1 MVPSQPGFAGLE
13 MEAGIAMTYRKRIV
27 ALTGASVVL
36 LGASTALAQGTTT
49 VACADTTVLPNPVYM
64 AGSSAFEPI
73 LSQLAVQI
81 AAKQGVS
88 IIYDP
93 ISSCLGVSAVSPQE
107 GSPAQPLTGTAHY
120 YTLDPTDST
129 KTVTNS
135 CNLSNNIMAAIGI
148 SDAAFFSCQGV
159 AKPDNIGEWD
169 GPVQSMLIIV
179 PKANYTT
186 TAISAEQAAAI
197 WGCGKSSGVG
207 PFTDENAIQQR
218 SQSSGTQILIA
229 RNIGVPESAFRGAA
243 NSSSSAMVQ
252 SILNPSFAQT
262 AIGFVAADF
271 YATRRSQISAVAFRG
286 IGQTKAYYAD
296 SDATATDLKNVRDGH
311 YMIQG
316 PLHFFSPLIATD
328 GGAPAPQPNAR
339 LVLNW
344 LTGAVPIDPTD
355 IFNMNYV
362 NTVAVG
368 GDVPQC
374 AMKVKI
380 DKDGGLFSPYHPPVS
395 CNCAFEAAKK
405 GAAPATCTHCT
416 SDATCTGG
424 TRCQT
429 GYCE

>member
-1 MVPSQPGFAGLE
+1 
-13 MEAGIAMTYRKRIV
+13 MTYRKQIV
-27 ALTGASVVL
+27 ALTGAAGLV
-36 LGASTALAQGTTT
+36 LGASTVLAQTST
-49 VACADTTVLPNPVYM
+49 VACNDTSVLPNPIFM

-81 AAKQGVS
+81 KAKQNVS

-93 ISSCLGVSAVSPQE
+93 ISSCLGVSAVSPPQDN
-107 GSPAQPLTGTAHY
+107 PVPQPLSGTAHY
-120 YTLDPTDST
+120 YTADPTDST

-135 CNLSNNIMAAIGI
+135 CNLSGNTMASVGI
-148 SDAAFFSCQGV
+148 SDVAFFSCQGIDRP
-159 AKPDNIGEWD
+159 ANIGEWD
-169 GPVQSMLIIV
+169 GPVQSMLIVV

-186 TAISAEQAAAI
+186 TSMSSQQAAAI
-197 WGCGKSSGVG
+197 WGCGKNSGVG
-207 PFTDENAIQQR
+207 NFTDETAIQQR
-218 SQSSGTQILIA
+218 SATSGTQILIA
-229 RNIGVPESAFRGAA
+229 RNIGVPESAFKGVS
-243 NSSSSAMVQ
+243 NSSSGAMVTSLLAVPDPQ
-252 SILNPSFAQT
+252 K

-271 YATRRSQISAVAFRG
+271 YASRRSQISSVAFRG

-296 SDATATDLKNVRDGH
+296 STAIATDLKNVRDGH

-316 PLHFFSPLIATD
+316 PLHLFSPLTA
-328 GGAPAPQPNAR
+328 GQPAANAK

-355 IFNMNYV
+355 TMNVNYV

-380 DKDGGLFSPYHPPVS
+380 DKDGGQFSPYHPPVS
-395 CNCAFEAAKK
+395 CTCAFEAAKLVTS
-405 GAAPATCTHCT
+405 AAGTCTTHCT
-416 SDATCTGG
+416 SDADCAKVPG
-424 TRCQT
+424 TSCQT

>member
-1 MVPSQPGFAGLE
+1 
-13 MEAGIAMTYRKRIV
+13 MTYRKQIV
-27 ALTGASVVL
+27 ALTGAAGMVL
-36 LGASTALAQGTTT
+36 SASTALAQATT
-49 VACADTTVLPNPVYM
+49 VACNDTSVLPNPIFM

-81 AAKQGVS
+81 KAKQNVS
-88 IIYDP
+88 IVYDP
-93 ISSCLGVSAVSPQE
+93 ISSCLGVSSVSPPQDN
-107 GSPAQPLTGTAHY
+107 PVPQPLSGTAHY
-120 YTLDPTDST
+120 YTVDPTDST

-135 CNLSNNIMAAIGI
+135 CNLSGNTMAAVGI
-148 SDAAFFSCQGV
+148 SDVAFFSCQGID
-159 AKPDNIGEWD
+159 KPASIGEWD

-186 TAISAEQAAAI
+186 TSISSQQAAAI
-197 WGCGKSSGVG
+197 WGCGQNSGVG
-207 PFTDENAIQQR
+207 NFTDETAIQQR
-218 SQSSGTQILIA
+218 SQTSGTQILIA
-229 RNIGVPESAFRGAA
+229 RNIGVPESAFKGFS
-243 NSSSSAMVQ
+243 NGSSGAMVTSLLAVPDPQ
-252 SILNPSFAQT
+252 K

-271 YATRRSQISAVAFRG
+271 YATRRSQISSVAFRG

-296 SDATATDLKNVRDGH
+296 SNATATDLKNVRDGH

-316 PLHFFSPLIATD
+316 PLHFFSPLTA
-328 GGAPAPQPNAR
+328 GQPAANAK
-339 LVLNW
+339 LVLSW

-355 IFNMNYV
+355 TMNVNYV

-380 DKDGGLFSPYHPPVS
+380 DKDGGQFSPYHAPVS
-395 CNCAFEAAKK
+395 CTCAFEAAKLVTS
-405 GAAPATCTHCT
+405 AAGTCTIHCT
-416 SDATCTGG
+416 KDTDCTGG

>member
-1 MVPSQPGFAGLE
+1 
-13 MEAGIAMTYRKRIV
+13 MTYKRSIV
-27 ALTGASVVL
+27 ALTGAAGML
-36 LGASTALAQGTTT
+36 LGASAALAQGTTT
-49 VACADTTVLPNPVYM
+49 VACNDTSVLPNPVFM

-93 ISSCLGVSAVSPQE
+93 ISSCLGVLSVAPQDTPT
-107 GSPAQPLTGTAHY
+107 PAPLSGTAHY
-120 YTLDPTDST
+120 YTVDPTDST

-135 CNLSNNIMAAIGI
+135 CNLSGNTMAAIGI
-148 SDAAFFSCQGV
+148 SDVAFDSCQGV
-159 AKPDNIGEWD
+159 AKPANIGEWD

-197 WGCGKSSGVG
+197 WGCGTQSGVG
-207 PFTDENAIQQR
+207 KFNDVSAIQQR
-218 SQSSGTQILIA
+218 SQTSGTQILIA
-229 RNIGVPESAFRGAA
+229 RNIGVPESNFKGAG
-243 NSSSSAMVQ
+243 NGSSGAMVT
-252 SILNPSFAQT
+252 SLLAPGIDPQT

-271 YATRRSQISAVAFRG
+271 YASRRSQVSAVAFRG
-286 IGQTKAYYAD
+286 INQTKAYYAD

-316 PLHFFSPLIATD
+316 PLHFFSPLLATD
-328 GGAPAPQPNAR
+328 GGVPAPAPNAKM
-339 LVLNW
+339 VLDW
-344 LTGAVPIDPTD
+344 LTGAVPIDPV
-355 IFNMNYV
+355 NPYSYV

-380 DKDGGLFSPYHPPVS
+380 DKDGGHFSPYHPPVS
-395 CNCAFEAAKK
+395 CSCAFEAAKLVK
-405 GAAPATCTHCT
+405 SAAGTCTTHCT
-416 SDATCTGG
+416 SDADCTAVAG

>member
-1 MVPSQPGFAGLE
+1 MTYKKKIVAFAGA
-13 MEAGIAMTYRKRIV
+13 AG
-27 ALTGASVVL
+27 VL
-36 LGASTALAQGTTT
+36 FGASTALAQGTTT
-49 VACADTTVLPNPVYM
+49 VACNDTSVLPNPVFM
-64 AGSSAFEPI
+64 AGSSAIEPI

-93 ISSCLGVSAVSPQE
+93 NGSCLGVSAVSP
-107 GSPAQPLTGTAHY
+107 PLDNPVPQPLSGTAHY
-120 YTLDPTDST
+120 YTVDPTDST

-135 CNLSNNIMAAIGI
+135 CNLSGNTMASVGI
-148 SDAAFFSCQGV
+148 SDVAFFSCQG
-159 AKPDNIGEWD
+159 APKPDNIGEWD

-197 WGCGKSSGVG
+197 WGCGSKSGVG
-207 PFTDENAIQQR
+207 NFNNESAIQQR
-218 SQSSGTQILIA
+218 SATSGTQILIA
-229 RNIGVPESAFRGAA
+229 RNIGVPESAFKG
-243 NSSSSAMVQ
+243 NPNGSSSAMVT
-252 SILNPSFAQT
+252 SLLAVADPQT

-271 YATRRSQISAVAFRG
+271 YATRRSTISAVAFRG

-296 SDATATDLKNVRDGH
+296 SDATSTDLKNVRDGH

-328 GGAPAPQPNAR
+328 GGAPAPAPNAK
-339 LVLNW
+339 LVLDW
-344 LTGAVPIDPTD
+344 LTGAVPIDPA
-355 IFNMNYV
+355 NPYSYV

-395 CNCAFEAAKK
+395 CTCAFEAAKLVK
-405 GAAPATCTHCT
+405 SAAGTCTTHCT
-416 SDATCTGG
+416 SDADCATVPG

>member
-1 MVPSQPGFAGLE
+1 
-13 MEAGIAMTYRKRIV
+13 MTHRKSIV
-27 ALTGASVVL
+27 ALTGVAAML
-36 LGASTALAQGTTT
+36 LGASSALAQGTTT
-49 VACADTTVLPNPVYM
+49 VACADTSVLPNPVFM

-81 AAKQGVS
+81 RAKQGVS

-93 ISSCLGVSAVSPQE
+93 ISSCLGVSAVSP
-107 GSPAQPLTGTAHY
+107 PADNPPQALTGTAHY
-120 YTLDPTDST
+120 YTVDPTDST

-135 CNLSNNIMAAIGI
+135 CDLNGNAAAIGV
-148 SDAAFFSCQGV
+148 SDVAFFSCQNTDRP
-159 AKPDNIGEWD
+159 ANIGEWD

-197 WGCGKSSGVG
+197 WGCGKQSGVG
-207 PFTDENAIQQR
+207 NFNNEGAIQQR
-218 SQSSGTQILIA
+218 SQTSGTQILIA
-229 RNIGVPESAFRGAA
+229 RNIGVPESAFKGVSNA
-243 NSSSSAMVQ
+243 SSSAMVQ
-252 SILNPSFAQT
+252 SLLAPGLDPQQ

-271 YATRRSQISAVAFRG
+271 YATRRNQISAVAFRG
-286 IGQTKAYYAD
+286 IKQTKAYYAD
-296 SDATATDLKNVRDGH
+296 SDATSTDLKNVRDGH

-316 PLHFFSPLIATD
+316 PLHFFSPLV
-328 GGAPAPQPNAR
+328 GQPPAPAPNAK
-339 LVLNW
+339 LVLDW
-344 LTGAVPIDPTD
+344 LTGAVPIDPADTY
-355 IFNMNYV
+355 NMNYV

-395 CNCAFEAAKK
+395 CSCAFEAAKLVK
-405 GAAPATCTHCT
+405 SAAGTCTTHCT
-416 SDATCTGG
+416 SDADCAGVAG